1 MMVTPLLLTLALH
14 PALASYNY
22 SIRIGRTSLLSS
34 VTWVEIFDFLF
45 QSSITYFWASF
56 IIIVILSCSFLNTTM
71 QYAFMIIWS
80 SWPIGDM
87 HFIPDN
93 VWGWKQLWWS
103 LSSHPLGQLI
113 AKSWLDIQVITFM
126 FSFDIWTFSASVI
139 KLYLYC
145 CVRGNTIIKH
155 IHAPCNISLLSSSWW
170 IIMMQLAVFQQS
182 QL

>member
-22 SIRIGRTSLLSS
+22 SVRIGGTLLSS
-34 VTWVEIFDFLF
+34 SISSIKIFDFHF
-45 QSSITYFWASF
+45 QNFITYFFA
-56 IIIVILSCSFLNTTM
+56 LLYNYCSFLNSM
-71 QYAFMIIWS
+71 CIHDHI
-80 SWPIGDM
+80 PIGEM
-87 HFIPDN
+87 HFRPNN
-93 VWGWKQLWWS
+93 VWGWKYLWWS
-103 LSSHPLGQLI
+103 LSSHPFGQLI
-113 AKSWLDIQVITFM
+113 AKSCLDIQVITFM

-155 IHAPCNISLLSSSWW
+155 IHARCNISLLSSSWW